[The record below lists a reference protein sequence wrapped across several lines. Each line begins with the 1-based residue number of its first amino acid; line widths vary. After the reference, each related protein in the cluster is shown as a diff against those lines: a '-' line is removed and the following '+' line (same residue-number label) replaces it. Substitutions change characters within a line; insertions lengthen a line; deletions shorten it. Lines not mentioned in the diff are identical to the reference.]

1 MDGAFSGCTSLN
13 SITIPE
19 NVTTLGG
26 FRGCTSLTSITIPG
40 KVTTIMGYAFQGCT
54 SLISVTIPT
63 SVTAIGSGAFIGCT
77 SLTTIDV
84 AKDNT
89 NFSSKDGVLMDGTGS
104 KMIWISPVAPA
115 IKNGTFTIPD
125 TVTKIDNGL
134 IDDFKDEINK
144 VVIPASVST
153 IDFGF
158 FTTYIPDIKV
168 EINEGNTT
176 YKADSNGIYNFK
188 EDTIYLYIGDITI
201 KERNKVKFRLHF

>member
-19 NVTTLGG
+19 NVTTIGNG
-26 FRGCTSLTSITIPG
+26 AFDGCTSLNSIVIP
-40 KVTTIMGYAFQGCT
+40 K
-54 SLISVTIPT
+54 SVTKIGT
-63 SVTAIGSGAFIGCT
+63 SVFRGCT
-77 SLTTIDV
+77 SLTTIDI
-84 AKDNT
+84 AEDNT

-125 TVTKIDNGL
+125 TVIQITSGL
-134 IDDFKDEINK
+134 ITDFKDKINK

-176 YKADSNGIYNFK
+176 YKADSNGIYNYS
-188 EDTIYLYIGDITI
+188 EDTIWLYLGDKENITI